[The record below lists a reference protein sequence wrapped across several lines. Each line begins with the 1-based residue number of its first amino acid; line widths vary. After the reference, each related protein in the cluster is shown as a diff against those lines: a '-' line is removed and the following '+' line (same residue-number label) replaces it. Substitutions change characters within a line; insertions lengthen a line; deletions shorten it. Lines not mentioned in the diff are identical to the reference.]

1 MKTKHKVYIAIL
13 AAFVVFDLVLCYFAF
28 IKPDKL
34 ETKIFKNDYLEFK
47 YTEDYGLKE
56 RESKLSLG
64 KDKKSGQIDIVI
76 TELTDEMLK
85 RDNNFIILE
94 ANEEFEDNND
104 EYFLTY
110 YGEYKVNDYIVK
122 DFLYT
127 NDQEGK
133 QVDFNYII
141 HNKKLILISYV
152 NENEYFDLYEYK
164 VLDIINSLKI
174 S

>member
-76 TELTDEMLK
+76 TELTDEMC
-85 RDNNFIILE
+85 
-94 ANEEFEDNND
+94 
-104 EYFLTY
+104 
-110 YGEYKVNDYIVK
+110 
-122 DFLYT
+122 
-127 NDQEGK
+127 
-133 QVDFNYII
+133 
-141 HNKKLILISYV
+141 
-152 NENEYFDLYEYK
+152 
-164 VLDIINSLKI
+164 
-174 S
+174 